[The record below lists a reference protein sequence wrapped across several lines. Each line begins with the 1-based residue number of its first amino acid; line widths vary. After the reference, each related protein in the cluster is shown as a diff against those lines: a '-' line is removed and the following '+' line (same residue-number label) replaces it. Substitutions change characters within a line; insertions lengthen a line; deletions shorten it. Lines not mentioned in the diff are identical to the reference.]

1 MEGRLC
7 CGMACLSISRKREA
21 RKMAKTRVLFVC
33 LGNIC
38 RSPMAEMIFRD
49 MLQKNGLAEAVE
61 ADSAATSTEE
71 LGNPIYPPA
80 RAELRRRGVPCPP
93 HAARVMRR
101 EDYAAYDL
109 LIGMENRNLRAM
121 ERIAGGD
128 PMGKM
133 YRLMDFTARPGD
145 VADPWY
151 TGDFSAA
158 YRDIREGCEGLLR
171 FLAARDPARDERP

>member
-1 MEGRLC
+1 
-7 CGMACLSISRKREA
+7 
-21 RKMAKTRVLFVC
+21 MAKTRVLFVC

-38 RSPMAEMIFRD
+38 RSPMAEMIFRE
-49 MLQKNGLAEAVE
+49 MLRDNGLAEAVE
-61 ADSAATSTEE
+61 AESAATSTEE

-80 RAELRRRGVPCPP
+80 WAELRRRGVPCLP
-93 HAARVMRR
+93 HAARVMQRA
-101 EDYAAYDL
+101 DYAAYDL

-133 YRLMDFTARPGD
+133 HRLMDFTARPGD

-151 TGDFSAA
+151 TGDFVAA

-171 FLAARDPARDERP
+171 FLSTAQDECT